1 MRGLQAS
8 IESQESTIESLRSK
22 NKRLEDELEIAKNKV
37 DDLNE
42 EVSQLK
48 KKLESA
54 EVKKQTADGA
64 ASITEQITQA
74 AQEVV
79 NDQFLR
85 SMAFEET
92 TGDYQCILK
101 NSFLN
106 FTDFHIILKQAR

>member
-54 EVKKQTADGA
+54 EVKNQTADGA
-64 ASITEQITQA
+64 TTITEQITQA

-79 NDQFLR
+79 NDQFLA

-92 TGDYQCILK
+92 TGDYKILTHMT
-101 NSFLN
+101 F
-106 FTDFHIILKQAR
+106 